1 MSDFYFNPYGSD
13 ELYHYGIPGMRWG
26 HRKSPNSYDGSITK
40 SGKYKASNGVVI
52 AKSKN
57 PAVAAMRRF
66 STSVPGRA
74 LSAVGR
80 GQMSKAT
87 GRSKES
93 LKNQEKRERE
103 ALKEYYKV
111 GGDKMLKKSVNNR
124 NSNNSGN
131 QKQPMSTKK
140 KAAIA
145 ATAVVGTALAA
156 YGAYKVSKFIKMKN
170 VQIATEKGKEIA
182 KEYMDSNKMNLKV
195 IQKFKDGTYR
205 VAAKTKYSSSHLSP
219 MNKEELRSTVRD
231 IGEYN
236 AKIMNT
242 ANGLKNQ
249 TINKAA
255 NDNLLSATKNVARYY
270 KKISRY

>member
-13 ELYHYGIPGMRWG
+13 ELYHYGVPGMKWG
-26 HRKSPNSYDGSITK
+26 HRKAYPTVGIMLRGNRQMISQPTGSPRT
-40 SGKYKASNGVVI
+40 
-52 AKSKN
+52 
-57 PAVAAMRRF
+57 
-66 STSVPGRA
+66 T
-74 LSAVGR
+74 
-80 GQMSKAT
+80 
-87 GRSKES
+87 RS
-93 LKNQEKRERE
+93 
-103 ALKEYYKV
+103 
-111 GGDKMLKKSVNNR
+111 SVNNR

-131 QKQPMSTKK
+131 QKQSMSTKK

-156 YGAYKVSKFIKMKN
+156 YGAYKVSKFIKTKN
-170 VQIATEKGKEIA
+170 VQIATEKGKEMA

-219 MNKEELRSTVRD
+219 MNKEQLRSTARD

-236 AKIMNT
+236 AKIMNE
-242 ANGLKNQ
+242 ANGLRNQ
-249 TINKAA
+249 TINNAA

-270 KKISRY
+270 KKRSRY

>member
-13 ELYHYGIPGMRWG
+13 ELYHYGVLGMKWG
-26 HRKSPNSYDGSITK
+26 HRKSPNSYGGSIT
-40 SGKYKASNGVVI
+40 
-52 AKSKN
+52 
-57 PAVAAMRRF
+57 
-66 STSVPGRA
+66 
-74 LSAVGR
+74 
-80 GQMSKAT
+80 
-87 GRSKES
+87 
-93 LKNQEKRERE
+93 
-103 ALKEYYKV
+103 
-111 GGDKMLKKSVNNR
+111 
-124 NSNNSGN
+124 NNSGN

-170 VQIATEKGKEIA
+170 VQIATEKGKEMA
-182 KEYMDSNKMNLKV
+182 KKYMDSNKMNLKV

-219 MNKEELRSTVRD
+219 MNKEELRSTARD

-270 KKISRY
+270 KNRRRY